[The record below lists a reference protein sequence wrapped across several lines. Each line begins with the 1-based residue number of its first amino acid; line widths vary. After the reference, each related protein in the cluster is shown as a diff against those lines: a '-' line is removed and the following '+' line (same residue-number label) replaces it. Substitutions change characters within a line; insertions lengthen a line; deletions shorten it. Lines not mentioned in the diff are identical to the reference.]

1 MIKEGL
7 FQRFPCDV
15 IFAIHNRPSLAVGK
29 FAVRAGPITAGGG
42 FFDIDI
48 KGVGAHGARP
58 ESGIDPV
65 LIAAH
70 VTTALQSIVS
80 RNVHPLE
87 AAVVSVTKIVAGDA
101 YNVIPSTARLSGTV
115 RAFSTPALDLMEA
128 NLVRISE
135 GVAAAMGATAE
146 VDFRMIFVPTVNDIQ
161 EAEFAARV
169 CGEMVGAENVARDPA
184 LAMGSEDFSFMLHEV
199 PGCYINIGN
208 GGEDGVGVCEVHN
221 PSYDFNDAA
230 LPLGASFFAH
240 LVERRLAGD
249 GL

>member
-1 MIKEGL
+1 M
-7 FQRFPCDV
+7 
-15 IFAIHNRPSLAVGK
+15 
-29 FAVRAGPITAGGG
+29 
-42 FFDIDI
+42 
-48 KGVGAHGARP
+48 
-58 ESGIDPV
+58 

-80 RNVHPLE
+80 RNVGPLE

-128 NLVRISE
+128 NLVRIAE

-146 VDFRMIFVPTVNDIQ
+146 VDARMIFVPTVNDIQ
-161 EAEFAARV
+161 ESEFAARV